1 MEVFLS
7 DVSWPLPKDCKWII
21 PTIFSDRQ
29 KCVELNKS
37 LETNQESFKRTT
49 RALRLAMANLELQE
63 ENKVPMK
70 KAE

>member
-1 MEVFLS
+1 MDVLQMEVES
-7 DVSWPLPKDCKWII
+7 Y
-21 PTIFSDRQ
+21 RQ
-29 KCVELNKS
+29 KCLELNK
-37 LETNQESFKRTT
+37 LIETNQESFKRTT